1 MTTGIIGTG
10 LQTGQIRVAGTGAVW
25 RAPLGTALPTDST
38 SALATGW
45 NNLGYMKSGFTFTP
59 SLKTTPVMGW
69 QSTNILRLIA
79 TEKSSKIGFEAQ
91 QTNLQTT
98 AMAWGGTVVPGTAGV
113 FSITIPDTAS
123 VDEAAYVVDMI
134 DGPISYRFV
143 IERAGMLT
151 LPVIKGDRTAETSYA
166 FEIQVLVPADNSD
179 SIKIYGV
186 DSGVSGV

>member
-10 LQTGQIRVAGTGAVW
+10 LQTGQIRVAGTGAIW
-25 RAPLGTALPTDST
+25 RAPLSSTLPADSTTALD
-38 SALATGW
+38 AAFK
-45 NNLGYMKSGFTFTP
+45 NLGYMKTGFTFTP

-79 TEKSSKIGFEAQ
+79 TEKSSKLGFEAQ